1 MTLEELLDDYRTL
14 PEYLGLDL
22 KGIEQVSHFGDRPIH
37 VAATRGAIAEL
48 SILAAA
54 GANLDAAGEHGYTAL
69 HCAVEQGAMDA
80 VLWLLS
86 HGADPS
92 QRNMHEDS
100 PQELARLLDE
110 DDIANVLENFGK
122 ARDEGARNGIGP
134 AGWTN
139 SKR

>member
-22 KGIEQVSHFGDRPIH
+22 KGVEHVSRFGDRPIH

-54 GANLDAAGEHGYTAL
+54 GASLDAAGEHGYTAL
-69 HCAVEQGAMDA
+69 HCAVEQGAVEA

-86 HGADPS
+86 HGADPM
-92 QRNMHEDS
+92 RPNLHGDS
-100 PQELARLLDE
+100 PHELACLLGE
-110 DDIANVLENFGK
+110 LAIAQALENFER
-122 ARDEGARNGIGP
+122 AVR
-134 AGWTN
+134 
-139 SKR
+139 